1 MIDDKWQAF
10 VKSGKIEDYLAYA
23 SSLQNS
29 NPNNSIRNYDLEKN
43 SKEDKASSASLSEKG
58 NCSNGDNVC

>member
-29 NPNNSIRNYDLEKN
+29 NPNNSIRNYDLEKS
-43 SKEDKASSASLSEKG
+43 SKEDKASSASLFEKG